1 MTENRKY
8 DLEERLIKF
17 AIRMM
22 DVSEKLLNTKAGNHI
37 SGQLVR
43 SGTSPA
49 LNYGEVQAAES
60 KSDFAHKMK
69 VILKELQETRICLKI
84 IIQKPLLEKL
94 PHIEPDLKE
103 CSELISIFTSS
114 IKTVEKNKV
123 SNNEKK

>member
-17 AIRMM
+17 AISMM
-22 DVSEKLLNTKAGNHI
+22 EISEKLSNTKAGNHI

-60 KSDFAHKMK
+60 RADFKHKMK
-69 VILKELQETRICLKI
+69 VILKELRETRICLKI
-84 IIQKPLLEKL
+84 IIQKPLIEKL
-94 PHIEPDLKE
+94 SEIEPDLKE
-103 CSELISIFTSS
+103 CSELISIFTTS
-114 IKTVEKNKV
+114 IKTVEKNKIIT
-123 SNNEKK
+123 NEK